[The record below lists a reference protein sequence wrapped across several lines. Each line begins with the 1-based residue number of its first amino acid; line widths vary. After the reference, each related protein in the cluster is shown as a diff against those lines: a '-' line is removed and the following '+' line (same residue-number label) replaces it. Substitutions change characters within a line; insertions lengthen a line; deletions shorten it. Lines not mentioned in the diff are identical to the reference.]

1 MMALGSSLTEPETY
15 RVLVTD
21 PLPDEGL
28 DILRD
33 AGDVE
38 LVVQDLHDDA
48 LRNAIGGFD
57 ALIVRSGTAVDKDL
71 IERATRLKLIGRAGQ
86 AVDNIDIAAASARG
100 IMVMNTPEA
109 VAVAA
114 AEHTWALLLA
124 ISRHIPAADR
134 ALRSGRWERS
144 PYLGTELHGKTLG
157 LIGFGRVGRLVAERA
172 HGFGLR
178 VLVNDPYI
186 DEEVARASQ
195 VTLVPLDDLLAR
207 ADLISVHAS
216 LTGARPGL
224 IGAAE
229 FERCKTGAL
238 LINTAAGELIDEAA
252 LLAALTS
259 GRLAGA
265 ALDVFATEPPGASP
279 LLALPNVVATPHLGS
294 STAEAQRIVAR
305 QITAQVLDG
314 LRGHDYRNVVNLPF
328 AVGPDFRLIGP
339 YLTLAEKL
347 GSLLAQLDDAPPQR
361 LELEV
366 RGAGLQEMV
375 RPIAVAV
382 LTGAMRHLSVDPV
395 NYVNAP
401 GLAMA
406 RGIQITQT
414 RGFELVD
421 YPNLIS
427 VRAHWGSANRLLAG
441 TLFGGSDIRLVQ
453 IDHIRMDARPF
464 GPALIM
470 ESRDVPGLMGGVGSL
485 LARHQI
491 NIAEWRL
498 GRDVPGGMAL
508 SLLNL
513 DSIPADEVLEQLRAL
528 PQVVHVRLVTL

>member
-38 LVVQDLHDDA
+38 LVVQDLHDEA

-195 VTLVPLDDLLAR
+195 VTLVPLFILMTDLGFVNTYWG
-207 ADLISVHAS
+207 LII
-216 LTGARPGL
+216 PGL
-224 IGAAE
+224 FAPFGI
-229 FERCKTGAL
+229 FLMKQFVQTL
-238 LINTAAGELIDEAA
+238 PSELIDAA
-252 LLAALTS
+252 KI
-259 GRLAGA
+259 
-265 ALDVFATEPPGASP
+265 DGAS
-279 LLALPNVVATPHLGS
+279 
-294 STAEAQRIVAR
+294 E
-305 QITAQVLDG
+305 
-314 LRGHDYRNVVNLPF
+314 
-328 AVGPDFRLIGP
+328 
-339 YLTLAEKL
+339 
-347 GSLLAQLDDAPPQR
+347 
-361 LELEV
+361 
-366 RGAGLQEMV
+366 
-375 RPIAVAV
+375 VAV
-382 LTGAMRHLSVDPV
+382 FMRVIFPL
-395 NYVNAP
+395 AKP
-401 GLAMA
+401 G
-406 RGIQITQT
+406 
-414 RGFELVD
+414 
-421 YPNLIS
+421 
-427 VRAHWGSANRLLAG
+427 
-441 TLFGGSDIRLVQ
+441 
-453 IDHIRMDARPF
+453 
-464 GPALIM
+464 
-470 ESRDVPGLMGGVGSL
+470 
-485 LARHQI
+485 
-491 NIAEWRL
+491 
-498 GRDVPGGMAL
+498 
-508 SLLNL
+508 
-513 DSIPADEVLEQLRAL
+513 
-528 PQVVHVRLVTL
+528 